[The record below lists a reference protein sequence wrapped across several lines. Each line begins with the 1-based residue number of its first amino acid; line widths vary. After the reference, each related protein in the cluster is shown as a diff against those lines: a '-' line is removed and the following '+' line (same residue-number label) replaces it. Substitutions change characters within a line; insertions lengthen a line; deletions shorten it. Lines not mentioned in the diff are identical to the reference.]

1 MSATTHKQEP
11 INNYIRQE
19 YRRYHVD
26 CHNLKHI
33 CIKMDCRTPSD
44 SYKHKQ
50 RIIARHLARRS
61 SDGFCDTY
69 GDSTALDS
77 IAPFERDEL
86 ILGQRIGSGSF
97 SAVYEIEAFHLRSD
111 RSSVYTKTQVMMRE
125 ATAKSAKNGA
135 KFVMKCLKEEVE
147 ESDDEDRFLN
157 AAQDISHEA
166 EMLASLSHPNIVS
179 LHGITASRHDAF
191 LSGASAFFII
201 LERLECILVDKID
214 VWAKEKNS
222 FNPPRPLRTLSS
234 SFSSS
239 SREVKKVKKATVGEG
254 GSIGNRLRVA
264 NSIAAALDYLHSQGI
279 IFRDLKPDNI
289 GFDREGNVKC
299 FDFGLSKFMPQHGDF
314 QDDVYEMSSAGTPR
328 YSAPECL
335 FKEPYNVKAD
345 VYSFAVILWELACLK
360 RPFAKYKYMNE
371 FDKAISQGET
381 LGINRRWPLPVQD
394 TIRRGLSRDM
404 KERPTMSEVC
414 KALNECVPK
423 AVDNCDIESVST
435 LSSTRKQASKS
446 LLPTGLSSSTRI
458 FRVFPRHGI
467 LLLQPHLLHKHDI

>member
-1 MSATTHKQEP
+1 
-11 INNYIRQE
+11 
-19 YRRYHVD
+19 
-26 CHNLKHI
+26 
-33 CIKMDCRTPSD
+33 MDCRTPSD

-77 IAPFERDEL
+77 IAQFERDEI
-86 ILGQRIGSGSF
+86 ILGRKIGSGSF

-147 ESDDEDRFLN
+147 ESDDNDLFLN
-157 AAQDISHEA
+157 AAQDLSHEA
-166 EMLASLSHPNIVS
+166 EMLAALSHPNIVS

-239 SREVKKVKKATVGEG
+239 SSREVKKVKKSTAGEG

-264 NSIAAALDYLHSQGI
+264 NSIAAALHYLHSQGI

-314 QDDVYEMSSAGTPR
+314 HDDVYEMSFAGTPR
-328 YSAPECL
+328 YCAPEVF
-335 FKEPYNVKAD
+335 FKEPYNIKAD

-360 RPFAKYKYMNE
+360 RPFAKYKYMDE

-394 TIRRGLSRDM
+394 TIRRNLSRDM
-404 KERPTMSEVC
+404 KERPSMSEVC
-414 KALNECVPK
+414 KALNDCVPK
-423 AVDNCDIESVST
+423 AVDNSDIESVST
-435 LSSTRKQASKS
+435 LSSTRKQLSKC
-446 LLPTGLSSSTRI
+446 LVRPTGLSSSKRI
-458 FRVFPRHGI
+458 FRAFSSS
-467 LLLQPHLLHKHDI
+467 